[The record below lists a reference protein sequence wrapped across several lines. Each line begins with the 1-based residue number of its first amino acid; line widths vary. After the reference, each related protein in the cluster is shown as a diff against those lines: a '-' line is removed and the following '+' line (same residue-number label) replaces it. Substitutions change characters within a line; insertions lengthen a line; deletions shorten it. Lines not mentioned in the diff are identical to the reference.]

1 MNRRE
6 ESIRVRV
13 KRSDKQLLLR
23 LAKSERRTMSN
34 FIINLI
40 HERQALVNRLAATRD
55 GTVDPVKVN
64 VNSGNAD
71 QQRKAG

>member
-1 MNRRE
+1 MNKEARLA
-6 ESIRVRV
+6 IRCSKAD
-13 KRSDKQLLLR
+13 KRIVER
-23 LAKSERRTMSN
+23 LAKSEHRSISN

-64 VNSGNAD
+64 VDSGNAD

>member
-1 MNRRE
+1 MKNANRFQFRL
-6 ESIRVRV
+6 S
-13 KRSDKQLLLR
+13 KSDRQIMIR
-23 LAKSERRTMSN
+23 LAKAERRTTSN

-55 GTVDPVKVN
+55 GTVDPLKVN
-64 VNSGNAD
+64 VDSGNAD